1 MTSNPEYIFS
11 TIHEQLQYLPCHRA
25 DMLQNTER
33 EIYSVL
39 EKNPDNVYGLIVL
52 LKNQQMQG
60 KNEKARML
68 AHKIWSIGGDIT
80 PYQEYCYIELLLS
93 LGMLD
98 MALTMLQ
105 PRFAHL
111 ADNIDMFAPQMIRFA
126 ILTGNLPLLS
136 QIVTV
141 HNDGYQHLFAELIS
155 AYQELEYAE
164 HFKNMQKLIA
174 ETLRDHRLG
183 FEYKLYF
190 DRGFTDLSVVYYT
203 DIPAPSCAMATQ
215 DLNRKIDAYHTSAG
229 VKRLYNYEVILRNIA
244 ECPADL
250 G

>member
-1 MTSNPEYIFS
+1 MTSSPEYIFS
-11 TIHEQLQYLPCHRA
+11 NIHEQLQYLPCHRF
-25 DMLQNTER
+25 DMLQKIEQ

-39 EKNPDNVYGLIVL
+39 EHNPDNVYGLIVL

-60 KNEKARML
+60 KNEKARMI
-68 AHKIWSIGGDIT
+68 AHKIWSIGGNIT
-80 PYQEYCYIELLLS
+80 PYQEYCYIDLLLS

-105 PRFAHL
+105 PRFSHL
-111 ADNIDMFAPQMIRFA
+111 ADNVDMFAPIMIRFSL
-126 ILTGNLPLLS
+126 LTGNIPLLS
-136 QIVTV
+136 QILSVT
-141 HNDGYQHLFAELIS
+141 NDGQQHIFAELIS

-164 HFKNMQKLIA
+164 HFKNIQKLIA
-174 ETLRDHRLG
+174 ETLRDHRMG
-183 FEYKLYF
+183 FDYKLYF

-203 DIPAPSCAMATQ
+203 DIPIPSCADANHEL
-215 DLNRKIDAYHTSAG
+215 DRKIEAYHTSAG
-229 VKRLYNYEVILRNIA
+229 VKRLYNYEVVLRNIA